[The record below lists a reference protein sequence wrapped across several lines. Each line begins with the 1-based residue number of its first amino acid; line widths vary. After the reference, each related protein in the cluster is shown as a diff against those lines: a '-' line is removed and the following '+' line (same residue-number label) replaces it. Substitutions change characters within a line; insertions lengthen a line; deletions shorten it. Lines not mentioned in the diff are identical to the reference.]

1 MTKTTTHMIKGSTGN
16 WETGKLGLS
25 EEHAVEASPKEM
37 AELESALELKLI
49 SIRLQKQLIAK
60 LKFIAAYNGV
70 GYQPLIRDIMNRFAS
85 HEIVTIARKI
95 QEEKE
100 AGASLAEDDSQVAR
114 FMHDF
119 A

>member
-1 MTKTTTHMIKGSTGN
+1 MTKTTTNMTKGSIGN
-16 WETGKLGLS
+16 WEKGKLGLS
-25 EEHAVEASPKEM
+25 EEHAVEASPEEM
-37 AELESALELKLI
+37 AELDSALELKLI

-100 AGASLAEDDSQVAR
+100 AEATLTEDDSPAAR
-114 FMHDF
+114 FMRDC